1 MIESLG
7 IVFSFAII
15 ILFFY
20 TIFALYQEML

>member
-1 MIESLG
+1 MTEALG

-20 TIFALYQEML
+20 AIFALYQELL

>member
-1 MIESLG
+1 MIEALG

-20 TIFALYQEML
+20 AIFALYQELL